1 MTMIG
6 KGLSM
11 LNYKLTIRYDGSRY
25 FGWERQ
31 PGRETIQGKLEAVL
45 SEMCGQPV
53 EVIGAGRTDAGVHA
67 LAMTANVHLKTSL
80 TPDAIRDY
88 LNRYLPDDIAA
99 DEVKVAADGFH
110 ARYKA
115 SGKLYT
121 YTCHVG
127 SGKPVFDR
135 KYLTVLDYEPDIE
148 RMKEAA
154 AYLIGEHDFRSFCTN
169 PKMKKSTVRTVDSI
183 EIVRRKDRILFRVHG
198 NGFLQNMVR
207 VIVGTLLEVG
217 KGVRKAEDIPAVLEA
232 KDRTRA
238 GYTAPARGLCLTRV
252 DY

>member
-1 MTMIG
+1 
-6 KGLSM
+6 M

-25 FGWERQ
+25 YGWERQ

-45 SEMCGQPV
+45 SEMAGAPV

-67 LAMTANVHLKTSL
+67 AAMVANVHLATKL
-80 TPDAIRDY
+80 TPEAIRDH
-88 LNRYLPDDIAA
+88 LNHYLPDDIAV

-115 SGKLYT
+115 AGKLYT
-121 YTCHVG
+121 YTCYVG
-127 SGKPVFDR
+127 QLKPVFGR
-135 KYLTVLDYEPDIE
+135 KFLTVLDYSPDLS
-148 RMKEAA
+148 RMQAA
-154 AYLIGEHDFRSFCTN
+154 AAHLVGEHDFRSFCTN

-183 EIVRRKDRILFRVHG
+183 EIVRKKDRIYFRVHG

-217 KGVRKAEDIPAVLEA
+217 QGKRSPEEIPGILEA
-232 KDRTRA
+232 RDRTKA
-238 GYTAPARGLCLTRV
+238 GYTAPAKGLCLTRV

>member
-1 MTMIG
+1 
-6 KGLSM
+6 M

-45 SEMCGQPV
+45 SEMAGEAV

-67 LAMTANVHLKTSL
+67 AAMIANVHLSTKL

-88 LNRYLPDDIAA
+88 LNHYLPDDIAV

-115 SGKLYT
+115 VGKLYT
-121 YTCHVG
+121 YTCYTG
-127 SGKPVFDR
+127 RLKPVFDR
-135 KYLTVLDYEPDIE
+135 KFLTILDYEPDIS
-148 RMKEAA
+148 RMQAA
-154 AYLIGEHDFRSFCTN
+154 AAHLIGEHDFRSFCTN

-183 EIVRRKDRILFRVHG
+183 EIVRKKDRILFKVHG

-217 KGVRKAEDIPAVLEA
+217 QGKRDPEDIPGILEA
-232 KDRTRA
+232 RDRTKA
-238 GYTAPARGLCLTRV
+238 GYTAPAKGLCLTRV

>member
-1 MTMIG
+1 
-6 KGLSM
+6 M

-25 FGWERQ
+25 YGWERQ

-45 SEMCGQPV
+45 SEMAGEAV

-67 LAMTANVHLKTSL
+67 AAMIANVHLSTKL

-88 LNRYLPDDIAA
+88 LNHYLPDDIAV

-115 SGKLYT
+115 TGKLYT
-121 YTCHVG
+121 YTCHIG
-127 SGKPVFDR
+127 QLKPVFDR
-135 KYLTVLDYEPDIE
+135 KFLTILDYEPDVS
-148 RMKEAA
+148 RMQAA
-154 AYLIGEHDFRSFCTN
+154 AAHLIGEHDFRSFCTN

-183 EIVRRKDRILFRVHG
+183 EIVRKKDRILFKIHG

-217 KGVRKAEDIPAVLEA
+217 LGKRDPEDIPGILEA
-232 KDRTRA
+232 RDRTKA
-238 GYTAPARGLCLTRV
+238 GYTAPAKGLFLTRV

>member
-1 MTMIG
+1 
-6 KGLSM
+6 M

-25 FGWERQ
+25 YGWERQ

-45 SEMCGQPV
+45 SEMAGAPV

-67 LAMTANVHLKTSL
+67 AAMVANVHLATKL
-80 TPDAIRDY
+80 TPEAIRDH
-88 LNRYLPDDIAA
+88 LNHYLPDDIAV

-115 SGKLYT
+115 AGKLYT
-121 YTCHVG
+121 YTCYVG
-127 SGKPVFDR
+127 QLKPVFDR
-135 KYLTVLDYEPDIE
+135 KFLTVLDYSPDLS
-148 RMKEAA
+148 RMQAA
-154 AYLIGEHDFRSFCTN
+154 AAHLVGEHDFKSFCTN

-183 EIVRRKDRILFRVHG
+183 EIVRKKDRICFRVHG

-217 KGVRKAEDIPAVLEA
+217 QGKRSPEDIPGILEA
-232 KDRTRA
+232 RDRTKA
-238 GYTAPARGLCLTRV
+238 GYTAPAKGLCLTRV

>member
-1 MTMIG
+1 
-6 KGLSM
+6 M

-45 SEMCGQPV
+45 SEMCGAPA

-67 LAMTANVHLKTSL
+67 EAMIANVHLDTPL

-88 LNRYLPDDIAA
+88 LNHYLPDDLAV
-99 DEVKVAADGFH
+99 DEVKVAAEGFH

-115 SGKLYT
+115 AGKLYT
-121 YTCHVG
+121 YTCCFG
-127 SGKPVFDR
+127 DRKPVFDR
-135 KYLTVLDYEPDIE
+135 KFCTVLDYEPDLT
-148 RMKEAA
+148 RMRQAA

-183 EIVRRKDRILFRVHG
+183 EISCRKDRILFRIHG

-217 KGVRKAEDIPAVLEA
+217 KGTRAPEEIPAILEA
-232 KDRTRA
+232 LDRTKA

>member
-1 MTMIG
+1 
-6 KGLSM
+6 M

-25 FGWERQ
+25 YGWERQ

-45 SEMCGQPV
+45 SEMVGEPV

-67 LAMTANVHLKTSL
+67 AAMTANVHLNTKL
-80 TPDAIRDY
+80 TPDEIRDY
-88 LNRYLPDDIAA
+88 LNHYLPEDIAV
-99 DEVKVAADGFH
+99 DEVRTAADGFH

-115 SGKLYT
+115 VGKLYT
-121 YTCHVG
+121 YTCYVG
-127 SGKPVFDR
+127 RLKPVFDR
-135 KYLTVLDYEPDIE
+135 KFLTILEQEPDVG
-148 RMKEAA
+148 RMQAA
-154 AYLIGEHDFRSFCTN
+154 AAHLVGEHDFRSFCTN

-183 EIVRRKDRILFRVHG
+183 EIVRKKDRVIFRVHG

-217 KGVRKAEDIPAVLEA
+217 LGKRAPEDIPGILEA
-232 KDRTRA
+232 CDRTKA
-238 GYTAPARGLCLTRV
+238 GYTAPAKGLCLTRV

>member
-1 MTMIG
+1 
-6 KGLSM
+6 M

-45 SEMCGQPV
+45 SEMSGTPV

-67 LAMTANVHLKTSL
+67 AAMVANAHLTTKL

-88 LNRYLPDDIAA
+88 LNHYLPEDIAV

-115 SGKLYT
+115 TGKLYT

-127 SGKPVFDR
+127 VNKPVFDR
-135 KYLTVLDYEPDIE
+135 KFLTVLDYEPDLA
-148 RMKEAA
+148 RMQAAA
-154 AYLIGEHDFRSFCTN
+154 AYLVGEHDFRSFCTN

-183 EIVRRKDRILFRVHG
+183 EIVRKKDRILFRVHG

-217 KGVRKAEDIPAVLEA
+217 QGKREPEDIPEILEA
-232 KDRTRA
+232 RDRTKA
-238 GYTAPARGLCLTRV
+238 GYTAPAKGLCLTRV

>member
-1 MTMIG
+1 
-6 KGLSM
+6 M

-45 SEMCGQPV
+45 SEMASAPA

-67 LAMTANVHLKTSL
+67 AAMVANVHLNTKL
-80 TPDAIRDY
+80 TPDGIRDY
-88 LNRYLPDDIAA
+88 LNHYLPDDIAV
-99 DEVKVAADGFH
+99 DEVRIAADGFH

-115 SGKLYT
+115 VGKLYT

-127 SGKPVFDR
+127 DKKPVFDR
-135 KYLTVLDYEPDIE
+135 KFLTILDEEPDLA
-148 RMKEAA
+148 RMQAAA

-183 EIVRRKDRILFRVHG
+183 EIVRKKDRILFRVHG

-217 KGVRKAEDIPAVLEA
+217 LGRREPEDMPAILEA
-232 KDRTRA
+232 RDRTKA
-238 GYTAPARGLCLTRV
+238 GYTAPAKGLCLSRV

>member
-1 MTMIG
+1 
-6 KGLSM
+6 M

-45 SEMCGQPV
+45 SEMAGEAV

-67 LAMTANVHLKTSL
+67 AAMIANVHLSTKL

-88 LNRYLPDDIAA
+88 LNHYLPDDIAV

-115 SGKLYT
+115 VGKLYT
-121 YTCHVG
+121 YTCYVG
-127 SGKPVFDR
+127 KFKPVFDR
-135 KYLTVLDYEPDIE
+135 KFLTVLDYEPDIS
-148 RMKEAA
+148 RMQAA
-154 AYLIGEHDFRSFCTN
+154 AAHLIGEHDFKSFCTN

-183 EIVRRKDRILFRVHG
+183 EIVRKKDHILFKVHG

-217 KGVRKAEDIPAVLEA
+217 QGKREPEDIPGILEA
-232 KDRTRA
+232 RDRTKA
-238 GYTAPARGLCLTRV
+238 GYTAPAKGLCLTRV

>member
-1 MTMIG
+1 
-6 KGLSM
+6 M

-45 SEMCGQPV
+45 SEMAGSPV

-67 LAMTANVHLKTSL
+67 AAMIANVHLSTKL

-88 LNRYLPDDIAA
+88 LNHYLPDDIAV

-115 SGKLYT
+115 TGKLYT
-121 YTCHVG
+121 YTCYFG
-127 SGKPVFDR
+127 QLKPIFDR
-135 KYLTVLDYEPDIE
+135 KFLTILDHEPDMG
-148 RMKEAA
+148 RMQAA
-154 AYLIGEHDFRSFCTN
+154 AAHLIGEHDFRSFCTN
-169 PKMKKSTVRTVDSI
+169 PKMKKSTFRTVDSI
-183 EIVRRKDRILFRVHG
+183 EIVRKKDRILFKVHG

-217 KGVRKAEDIPAVLEA
+217 QGKREPEDIPGILDAR
-232 KDRTRA
+232 DRTKA
-238 GYTAPARGLCLTRV
+238 GYTAPAKGLCLTRV